1 MNGGGSIEHAI
12 SWEDGPPWPHNTTL
26 RRFLMMDTPGTGAG
40 WMISVAEGSS
50 HPNPKPPAV
59 DPRASPAAA
68 HELSSPSPTA
78 TLHQMQPCRNSREV

>member
-1 MNGGGSIEHAI
+1 
-12 SWEDGPPWPHNTTL
+12 
-26 RRFLMMDTPGTGAG
+26 
-40 WMISVAEGSS
+40 MISVAEGSS

-78 TLHQMQPCRNSREV
+78 TLHQMQPCRSSREV